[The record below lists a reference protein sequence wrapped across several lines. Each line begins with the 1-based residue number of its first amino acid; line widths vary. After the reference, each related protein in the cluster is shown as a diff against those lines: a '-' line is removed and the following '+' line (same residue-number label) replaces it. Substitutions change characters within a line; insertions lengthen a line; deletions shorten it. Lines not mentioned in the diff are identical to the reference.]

1 MEEDK
6 MSRQERNALRKEK
19 ETLRQARQSAYMRDL
34 MNDIDGKPEEVSIRF
49 LFVTLSVGALF
60 IGIMVLI

>member
-1 MEEDK
+1 

-34 MNDIDGKPEEVSIRF
+34 MNDIDGRPEEVYIRF
-49 LFVTLSVGALF
+49 LSLSQVW
-60 IGIMVLI
+60 VLCRSAKWF